1 MSEALF
7 IAVGIAVGAGLAAT
21 AFMFWRRTYRSFAEA
36 LLQDVQQQGEQ
47 QLTTAREDLKTA
59 FAALSREALSE
70 NNDDFLKLAKTSLDG
85 HTVQADQTLE
95 TKKKLIDARLG
106 DISGKLAE
114 LSRVIQSI
122 DKQRVESHG
131 SLKGQLERI
140 TQATNRL
147 QDTTGELREALAN
160 PQQRGQW
167 GERMA
172 EDVLRLAGF
181 IEGVNYIKQK
191 RLPGGT
197 IPDLTFLLP
206 GNRCVHMDVKFPLA
220 NYMKL
225 MEADDDTA
233 RQSYTAMFIKDV
245 RARVKEVTTRGYIDP
260 ALGTLDY
267 VLVFIPIEQ
276 MFGFIHE
283 HDRTL
288 LDYALEQK
296 VILCSPLTLYA
307 ILAVMRQSIDT
318 FRLEKASNE
327 ILALLA
333 EFRKQWNRYTESMD
347 KVGKRLDD
355 TMRAYTDVVGVR
367 TRQLDR
373 QLDKIEDLRTLRR
386 DSETA
391 PLNALTDSSILEAPA
406 VRQDSNTP

>member
-1 MSEALF
+1 MSEATF
-7 IAVGIAVGAGLAAT
+7 IAVGMIVGASLAAV
-21 AFMFWRRTYRSFAEA
+21 AFMLWRRAHRSLAEA
-36 LLQDVQQQGEQ
+36 LLKNAQQQSEQ
-47 QLTTAREDLKTA
+47 QLSTALRDLKTA
-59 FAALSREALSE
+59 FAALSRDALSA
-70 NNDDFLKLAKTSLDG
+70 NTDDFLKLAKTSLER

-106 DISGKLAE
+106 DITGKLAD
-114 LSRVIQSI
+114 LSKVIQSI

-131 SLKGQLERI
+131 SLKGQLEKI

-181 IEGVNYIKQK
+181 IEGVNYVKQK

-206 GNRCVHMDVKFPLA
+206 GNQCVHMDVKFPLA

-225 MEADDDTA
+225 MEADDDAA
-233 RQSYTAMFIKDV
+233 RQSFTAMFIKDV
-245 RARVKEVTTRGYIDP
+245 RSRIKEVTTRGYIDP

-288 LDYALEQK
+288 LDYALEHK

-327 ILALLA
+327 ILTLLA

-355 TMRAYTDVVGVR
+355 TMRAYTDAVGVR

-386 DSETA
+386 ESETGPPHGLA
-391 PLNALTDSSILEAPA
+391 PSGSIAAPT
-406 VRQDSNTP
+406 VHETSGTG